1 MSSEEPVTANEIEDT
16 PNGTTGT
23 SSNHQPISW
32 RNNPHRLLTV
42 EIVIFL
48 YLTGIILEIPVIQQ
62 YLYHRARE
70 ELKVPGE
77 DENDTICNPRYEN
90 SSEHSMDDKVH
101 KKASQY
107 ILWVSMTLTLPAIF
121 TACFLGSWSD
131 KRGRKGPMITASVGS
146 ALDALIILA
155 AIHWK
160 LPIYVFMIA
169 SALAGLGGYYPTMV
183 LALLAYVAD
192 TSPPDSRALRL
203 GILEAIAFICG
214 TVVYFVSGVW
224 IKNYGYQSIYLVI
237 LSLHLLNLVYVVI
250 LLPESLPQELKKN
263 KAVLSC
269 NSIKTIFTV
278 YFKKRLGRWVLI
290 TLLVCAVVVYLAG
303 FVVQTLLVLFGKR
316 DPLCWESS
324 VIGYFLGTALFS
336 KAVGAVVGIKL
347 CSCLGVSNFGAVQI
361 GIIFLMGSLIMI
373 GFSINITSFIV
384 FLFWFVFCSGSLFA
398 VLASLESLCN
408 FFSQLIF
415 NPLYTWTVTELT
427 GEYVAG
433 ITFFINAGLLL
444 IPMALILVIQRS
456 KPSKPKEFPPLL
468 DNENP
473 AKSYSKQER
482 I

>member
-1 MSSEEPVTANEIEDT
+1 MHFVSIYYLFIIIVLNVNSVI
-16 PNGTTGT
+16 
-23 SSNHQPISW
+23 I
-32 RNNPHRLLTV
+32 LL
-42 EIVIFL
+42 IFL
-48 YLTGIILEIPVIQQ
+48 HT
-62 YLYHRARE
+62 
-70 ELKVPGE
+70 
-77 DENDTICNPRYEN
+77 
-90 SSEHSMDDKVH
+90 
-101 KKASQY
+101 
-107 ILWVSMTLTLPAIF
+107 
-121 TACFLGSWSD
+121 
-131 KRGRKGPMITASVGS
+131 
-146 ALDALIILA
+146 
-155 AIHWK
+155 
-160 LPIYVFMIA
+160 A

-373 GFSINITSFIV
+373 GFSRTTLEMFLGEVKFVLSLVNLITTLYLSNLQKSF
-384 FLFWFVFCSGSLFA
+384 
-398 VLASLESLCN
+398 
-408 FFSQLIF
+408 
-415 NPLYTWTVTELT
+415 
-427 GEYVAG
+427 
-433 ITFFINAGLLL
+433 
-444 IPMALILVIQRS
+444 
-456 KPSKPKEFPPLL
+456 
-468 DNENP
+468 
-473 AKSYSKQER
+473 SYHD
-482 I
+482 

>member
-1 MSSEEPVTANEIEDT
+1 MEEPVTANEIEDT

-107 ILWVSMTLTLPAIF
+107 ILWVSMALTLPAIF

-316 DPLCWESS
+316 DPLCWVSS

-373 GFSINITSFIV
+373 GFSRTTLEM
-384 FLFWFVFCSGSLFA
+384 FLGEVKFVLSL
-398 VLASLESLCN
+398 VNLISLLLAEK
-408 FFSQLIF
+408 
-415 NPLYTWTVTELT
+415 
-427 GEYVAG
+427 
-433 ITFFINAGLLL
+433 FFI
-444 IPMALILVIQRS
+444 S
-456 KPSKPKEFPPLL
+456 
-468 DNENP
+468 
-473 AKSYSKQER
+473 
-482 I
+482 